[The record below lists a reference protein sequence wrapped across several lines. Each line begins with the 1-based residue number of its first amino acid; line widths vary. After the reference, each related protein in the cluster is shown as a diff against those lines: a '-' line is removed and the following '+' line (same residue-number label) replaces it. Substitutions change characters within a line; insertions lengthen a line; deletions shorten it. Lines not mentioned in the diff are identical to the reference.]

1 MRAPALALAA
11 LAALAAPAQAQ
22 LNAIFDK
29 LPPDLSTKTISA
41 APNLRFVLL
50 PGAKG
55 NTVIAW
61 GGIGQ
66 GDAVRL
72 GAALA
77 AAKPV
82 TEVQFNSPGGLL
94 EEGMNIGRL
103 IRKNA
108 LATRVVTGTICMS
121 ACNFAFMG
129 GVVRTVELGAKF
141 GVHMFRDQSAQLL
154 MGDLRQPPRSVDEW
168 NDRFPNRPLRNYVVE
183 DQLAKLN
190 GTAAPSAPAA
200 EPAGTRNADPL
211 LVEDPL
217 AKENKPRPSTPA
229 IRETGAQASIRSGQP
244 LTVADF
250 FRHPDVQETMVDSR
264 VRDIQQ
270 DAAQT
275 AAVIAWFLV
284 EMRLSLNFLTR
295 FASVPSST
303 IRVLTPQE
311 LKDLNIVN

>member
-1 MRAPALALAA
+1 MIRSASLALAL
-11 LAALAAPAQAQ
+11 LLAAPAQAQ
-22 LNAIFDK
+22 LNAIFEK
-29 LPPDLSTKTISA
+29 LPGDLSPRAISDE
-41 APNLRFVLL
+41 PNLRFVLL
-50 PGAKG
+50 HGPKG

-82 TEVQFNSPGGLL
+82 AEVQFNSPGGLL

-103 IRKNA
+103 IRRNM
-108 LATRVVTGTICMS
+108 LATRVVNGTICMS

-129 GVVRTVELGAKF
+129 GVVRTVEPGARF

-154 MGDLRQPPRSVDEW
+154 VGDLRNPPRSVDEW

-190 GTAAPSAPAA
+190 GMRPSGSAAPD
-200 EPAGTRNADPL
+200 PAGTRNADPL

-217 AKENKPRPSTPA
+217 AKENKPRPSTPV
-229 IRETGAQASIRSGQP
+229 IRESGPHASIPGGQP
-244 LTVADF
+244 MTVADF
-250 FRHPDVQETMVDSR
+250 FRHPDVQESMVDSR

-275 AAVIAWFLV
+275 AAVVAWFLV

-295 FASVPSST
+295 FASIPWST

-311 LKDLNIVN
+311 LKDMNIVN

>member
-1 MRAPALALAA
+1 MIRAAALLAA
-11 LAALAAPAQAQ
+11 VALAAPAQAQ
-22 LNAIFDK
+22 LNAIFEP
-29 LPPDLSTKTISA
+29 LPGDLSPRAISA

-50 PGAKG
+50 PGPKG

-82 TEVQFNSPGGLL
+82 MEVQFNSPGGLL

-103 IRKNA
+103 IRKNS
-108 LATRVVTGTICMS
+108 LATRIVSGTFCMS

-129 GVVRTVELGAKF
+129 GVVRTVEPGAKF

-154 MGDLRQPPRSVDEW
+154 VGDLRSPPRSVDEW
-168 NDRFPNRPLRNYVVE
+168 NDRFPNRPLRSYQVE

-190 GTAAPSAPAA
+190 SGRPAAAP
-200 EPAGTRNADPL
+200 EPAGARNADPL

-217 AKENKPRPSTPA
+217 AKENKPRPMVPTIRDPA
-229 IRETGAQASIRSGQP
+229 SGPQAAAP

-250 FRHPDVQETMVDSR
+250 FRHPDIQESMIDNR

-284 EMRLSLNFLTR
+284 EMRLSLSFLTR
-295 FASVPSST
+295 FAAVPSST
-303 IRVLTPQE
+303 IRVLTAQE
-311 LKDLNIVN
+311 LKDMNIVN